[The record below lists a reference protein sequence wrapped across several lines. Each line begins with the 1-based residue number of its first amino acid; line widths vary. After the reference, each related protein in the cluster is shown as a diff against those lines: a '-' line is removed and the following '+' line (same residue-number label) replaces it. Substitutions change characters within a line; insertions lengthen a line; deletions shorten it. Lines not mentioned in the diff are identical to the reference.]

1 MIRKSRWLTA
11 LVLVGAAA
19 FAAPAEAAS
28 TLVFKVTAVERPKV
42 GKGPYGRVYCG
53 FDGVM
58 TLGGDGWKSVADAH
72 EVARRLNA
80 LAEEGTR
87 PRDITVRRARRSYL
101 IVTPDR
107 RIVEVNKRMAS
118 IHGSTPQRL
127 ARQWAENLKRQFGKP
142 YLSMSSLV
150 VPLGERRTG
159 RVRGSVRGPLNAAV
173 DSAVASAVWEA
184 PSQSVSVTGLAVGE
198 AKIRVADGENV
209 LLVPVRVAKYAARL
223 ADSLTAEVTGALA
236 PPEMV
241 GKAARAA
248 VATSLMLEPGAWANL
263 RPEAAVSLEPNR
275 SSTVAVCVSAAG
287 EGYLSCRLRSTVAV
301 RNTPLALAPVDM
313 LMVSNKPE
321 RLRSH
326 GLWFEGSLV
335 GSQAARLLYHH
346 VNAMKGPA
354 DLVVEVWNLGD
365 RAARVHVLEGTAG
378 PSRDEAWVGHRA
390 AAQFLVT
397 RKTNVGWVVA
407 VPPGAAVP
415 VLSQRTTPGS
425 TSSGVLEL
433 RPLEEGDLRVRVY
446 LAPRLSRILPR
457 PIGNYLQAPL
467 AGQWHY
473 PQPQRYIRERFVV
486 GNAWT
491 FITIGAEA
499 AVGVAEG
506 DRLAGSYGVI
516 HEIDLELVNPTAE
529 PVRVAIMIAAAG
541 GPARS
546 ALLVDGRLTEVAAL
560 KTHAEAEVAR
570 YSLEPG
576 QVRRVHIE
584 TMPQAGSNYPVRLL
598 ARPV

>member
-1 MIRKSRWLTA
+1 
-11 LVLVGAAA
+11 
-19 FAAPAEAAS
+19 
-28 TLVFKVTAVERPKV
+28 
-42 GKGPYGRVYCG
+42 
-53 FDGVM
+53 
-58 TLGGDGWKSVADAH
+58 
-72 EVARRLNA
+72 
-80 LAEEGTR
+80 
-87 PRDITVRRARRSYL
+87 
-101 IVTPDR
+101 
-107 RIVEVNKRMAS
+107 
-118 IHGSTPQRL
+118 
-127 ARQWAENLKRQFGKP
+127 
-142 YLSMSSLV
+142 
-150 VPLGERRTG
+150 
-159 RVRGSVRGPLNAAV
+159 
-173 DSAVASAVWEA
+173 
-184 PSQSVSVTGLAVGE
+184 
-198 AKIRVADGENV
+198 
-209 LLVPVRVAKYAARL
+209 
-223 ADSLTAEVTGALA
+223 
-236 PPEMV
+236 
-241 GKAARAA
+241 
-248 VATSLMLEPGAWANL
+248 
-263 RPEAAVSLEPNR
+263 
-275 SSTVAVCVSAAG
+275 
-287 EGYLSCRLRSTVAV
+287 
-301 RNTPLALAPVDM
+301 
-313 LMVSNKPE
+313 MVSNKPE

-365 RAARVHVLEGTAG
+365 GAARVHVVEGTAG

-390 AAQFLVT
+390 TAQFLVS
-397 RKTNVGWVVA
+397 RKTNVGWVA
-407 VPPGAAVP
+407 TVPPGAAVP

-446 LAPRLSRILPR
+446 LAPRLSRVFPR
-457 PIGNYLQAPL
+457 PIGDYLEAPL

-473 PQPQRYIRERFVV
+473 PQPQRHIRERFVV
-486 GNAWT
+486 GSAWT

-529 PVRVAIMIAAAG
+529 PARVAIMIAAAG

-546 ALLVDGRLTEVAAL
+546 ALLVDGILTEVAAL

-570 YSLEPG
+570 YTLEPG
-576 QVRRVHIE
+576 QVRRVRIE